1 MSNSAVLVPAALGIY
16 LGLLAYDLVH
26 DLPVLSGDTS
36 VPIAFYT
43 RGFASLPLGAFLG
56 VATVALLY
64 FLVVRLTARLSVRGV
79 LQLALALVP
88 VAGILLVMQPTHARF
103 TRFSSP
109 ADELASMTT
118 ILYVHVAGFVAVS
131 TALLLELRPASPQ
144 NSKPKQK

>member
-1 MSNSAVLVPAALGIY
+1 MSSSAVLVPAALGIY

-43 RGFASLPLGAFLG
+43 RGFASLPLAAFLG
-56 VATVALLY
+56 VASVALLY
-64 FLVVRLTARLSVRGV
+64 SLVVRLMARVSVRGV

-88 VAGILLVMQPTHARF
+88 VAGILLVIQPTHARF
-103 TRFSSP
+103 TRFSSS

-131 TALLLELRPASPQ
+131 SALLLELRPQGS
-144 NSKPKQK
+144 NKPKQK